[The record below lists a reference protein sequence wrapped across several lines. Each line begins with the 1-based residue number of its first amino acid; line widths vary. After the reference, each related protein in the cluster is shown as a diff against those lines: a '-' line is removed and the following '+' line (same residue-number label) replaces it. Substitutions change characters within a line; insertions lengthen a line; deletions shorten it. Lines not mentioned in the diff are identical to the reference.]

1 LAKLIANAVKFTGD
15 GEVSLW
21 VTAEAQTATELHACF
36 EIKDTGIGISP
47 ETQSRLFQPFVQGD
61 SSTSRKFG
69 GTGLGLAIC
78 KSFVESMNGWIGL
91 ESRIGEG
98 STFRVTL
105 KFQRQVE
112 PEMPSQGLDPFANI
126 PVLLI
131 GSNETSQK
139 FLQRQIK
146 GWGLEGRCAKSASE
160 ALAIWHRSEV
170 ENAPYRLAI
179 IDLQT
184 TDMDDLSVVRQINA
198 DPVLA
203 RPDLFS

>member
-1 LAKLIANAVKFTGD
+1 
-15 GEVSLW
+15 
-21 VTAEAQTATELHACF
+21 
-36 EIKDTGIGISP
+36 
-47 ETQSRLFQPFVQGD
+47 
-61 SSTSRKFG
+61 
-69 GTGLGLAIC
+69 
-78 KSFVESMNGWIGL
+78 MNGWIGL

-112 PEMPSQGLDPFANI
+112 PENPSQDLDPFANI
-126 PVLLI
+126 AVLII

-146 GWGLEGRCAKSASE
+146 GWGLKGRCAKSASE

-170 ENAPYRLAI
+170 DNAPYRLAI

-184 TDMDDLSVVRQINA
+184 TDMDVRGSTDQC
-198 DPVLA
+198 
-203 RPDLFS
+203 